1 MENKE
6 KKIAVLGG
14 GESGVGAAILAR
26 QLGYWVFLS
35 DYGTIRD
42 DYQRELEENGIPF
55 EENGHTLNILEE
67 VTLVVKSP
75 GIPPSNECVLW
86 LRQKGIPVISEIE
99 FGARHAGQ
107 PIIAISGTN
116 GKSTTTKLTWHLL
129 REAGINVELGGNIG
143 KSFARLVSNKT
154 PDFFVLEVSSFQLED
169 CPTFTPQIAALLNI
183 TPDHL
188 DRYEGSMQ
196 LYAQAKFQ
204 IFKNQKERDVFIF
217 NSSDEWIK
225 QGLSAVDSA
234 VKKIAIPASII
245 PASDEVLLEVGE
257 HTFRLNNPALRG
269 QHNAQNASFA
279 IAIAL
284 QLEINPVQIQKG
296 LDSFIGLPHRMQSI
310 KKIKE
315 VTYIN
320 DSKATNINAALYA
333 LGAFQ
338 TPIIW
343 IVGGVDKGNDYRI
356 LYPVMKHVKAIIAIG
371 RDNSAIWRAFEK
383 YEINKYEAESM
394 EQAVQLAAT
403 IGSKNDTVLLAPACA
418 SFDRF
423 KNFEHRG
430 ELFEKAVNE
439 LAL

>member
-26 QLGYWVFLS
+26 KLGYWVFLS
-35 DYGTIRD
+35 DCGTIRA
-42 DYQRELEENGIPF
+42 DYQLELEESGIPF
-55 EENGHTLNILEE
+55 EENGHSRKILEE
-67 VTLVVKSP
+67 VALVVKSP
-75 GIPPSNECVLW
+75 GIPPTNECVQW
-86 LRQKGIPVISEIE
+86 LLQKGIPVISEIE
-99 FGARHAGQ
+99 FGARHTRQ

-129 REAGINVELGGNIG
+129 REAGINADLGGNIG
-143 KSFARLVSNKT
+143 KSFARLVAEKT
-154 PDFFVLEVSSFQLED
+154 PDIFVLEVSSFQLED
-169 CPTFTPQIAALLNI
+169 CPTFTPHVAALLNI

-188 DRYEGSMQ
+188 DRYKGSMQ

-204 IFKNQKERDVFIF
+204 IFKNQKEGDVFIF
-217 NSSDEWIK
+217 NSNDEWIK
-225 QGLSAVDSA
+225 QGLSSLDLA
-234 VKKIAIPASII
+234 VKKIEIADPII
-245 PASDEVLLEVGE
+245 PVSAEVPLKVGK
-257 HTFRLNNPALRG
+257 HTFILRNPALLG

-284 QLEINPVQIQKG
+284 HLEIDPVQIQNG
-296 LDSFIGLPHRMQSI
+296 LDSFVGLPHRMQTI
-310 KKIKE
+310 NKIKG

-343 IVGGVDKGNDYRI
+343 IVGGVDKGNDYKI

-371 RDNSAIWRAFEK
+371 KDNSAIWRAFEK
-383 YEINKYEAESM
+383 YEIIKQEAETM
-394 EQAVQLAAT
+394 EQAVHIAAT
-403 IGSKNDTVLLAPACA
+403 IGNKNDTVLLAPACA

-439 LAL
+439 LA